1 MQPHNKVAMLV
12 VNKMQRFFSP
22 GPGSRVGKKRWCK
35 ESREGKGWP
44 LQPCQS
50 AAQLASA
57 TDFFCYF
64 TPYFC
69 FPPPLPPLAHPK
81 VCFDLKQ
88 GQDLARGGD
97 SHTKE
102 TGMLVFSLRAVN
114 CRFWSHLG
122 CLGWKVTILAHPGI
136 AKKFAKHALTL
147 TTQKYPF
154 KIEVSL
160 SLNSL
165 NHTYI
170 GLP

>member
-1 MQPHNKVAMLV
+1 MLV

-22 GPGSRVGKKRWCK
+22 GPGSRVGKKGDAK
-35 ESREGKGWP
+35 SQGREKGGP
-44 LQPCQS
+44 SNLASLLLSSLQP
-50 AAQLASA
+50 LIFFVILPHIFAS
-57 TDFFCYF
+57 
-64 TPYFC
+64 
-69 FPPPLPPLAHPK
+69 PLPPLAHPK
-81 VCFDLKQ
+81 VCFVLKQ

-97 SHTKE
+97 SHTKV

-136 AKKFAKHALTL
+136 AKKFTKNALTL

>member
-1 MQPHNKVAMLV
+1 MCNHIIRWPCWLSIKCNVFLARDQAPEWEKKV
-12 VNKMQRFFSP
+12 MQRVKGGKRVALPTLPVCCSARFSHWFFLLFYP
-22 GPGSRVGKKRWCK
+22 IF
-35 ESREGKGWP
+35 
-44 LQPCQS
+44 L
-50 AAQLASA
+50 L
-57 TDFFCYF
+57 
-64 TPYFC
+64 
-69 FPPPLPPLAHPK
+69 PPLPPLAHPK

-97 SHTKE
+97 SHTKV

-136 AKKFAKHALTL
+136 AKKFTKNALTL